1 VTTARVRRR
10 LPAPPGEVWRLVGDP
25 HQLPRWWPRAVRVE
39 GVSGRGFTLVLRSR
53 HGREVRAD
61 QRVLASDRPSRRAW
75 ALEVAGT
82 PFERVFAAHEVEVRL
97 AAEDDGTRIELEQR
111 MGLRGASRL
120 GAPLA
125 WRSARR
131 QLRAA
136 LDAVAEELE
145 AGR

>member
-1 VTTARVRRR
+1 VPTARVGRSV
-10 LPAPPGEVWRLVGDP
+10 PAPPAEVWRLVGDP

-39 GVSGRGFTLVLRSR
+39 GVSGRGFTLVLRSS

-61 QRVLASDRPSRRAW
+61 QRVTADDRPRRRAW

-82 PFERVFAAHEVEVRL
+82 PFERVFTAHEVEVRL
-97 AAEDDGTRIELEQR
+97 APQDGGTRIELEQR

-131 QLRAA
+131 QLRSA
-136 LDAVAEELE
+136 LDAVAGELG
-145 AGR
+145 AG